1 MSAVALELFAI
12 LLLIVAN
19 GVFSGAEIAV
29 VSSRRVR
36 LEQQAAKGDRQA
48 RAALKLAADPNDF
61 LSTVQIGITLIGV
74 LSGAVGGATL
84 AARLRPVLDTVQALR
99 PWSEALSLVVVVA
112 ALTYLSLVVGELV
125 PKRIAL
131 SAPERMACALAR
143 PMRALSR
150 LAAPLVHLLGAST
163 DALLR
168 LLGVRASQE
177 PEITEEEI
185 KALFRQGAQSGVF
198 EEAEHEMVQRVL
210 RLADRPIKATMTPR
224 TEIDWIDSEAPME
237 ENLSTILEGNHSRFP
252 VGKGSLDDCLGVIRG
267 RAFLAARLAGG
278 PLNLEP
284 LLQPPLYVAENA
296 RALAVIEQFKQSG
309 VHIALVTD
317 EYGGIEGLVTLN
329 DLMEAIVGELPS
341 AEDEEDPMVIQREDG
356 SWLLDGALDFGA
368 FMDLVQ
374 RPECPEALTGG
385 FHTLGGFAMHR
396 LGRIP
401 RAGERFA
408 CEGLQFEIV
417 DMDGNRVDKLLVN
430 REQASDSAATTGAEP
445 RGGGSQ

>member
-1 MSAVALELFAI
+1 M
-12 LLLIVAN
+12 
-19 GVFSGAEIAV
+19 
-29 VSSRRVR
+29 
-36 LEQQAAKGDRQA
+36 
-48 RAALKLAADPNDF
+48 
-61 LSTVQIGITLIGV
+61 
-74 LSGAVGGATL
+74 
-84 AARLRPVLDTVQALR
+84 
-99 PWSEALSLVVVVA
+99 
-112 ALTYLSLVVGELV
+112 
-125 PKRIAL
+125 
-131 SAPERMACALAR
+131 
-143 PMRALSR
+143 
-150 LAAPLVHLLGAST
+150 
-163 DALLR
+163 
-168 LLGVRASQE
+168 
-177 PEITEEEI
+177 
-185 KALFRQGAQSGVF
+185 
-198 EEAEHEMVQRVL
+198 
-210 RLADRPIKATMTPR
+210 
-224 TEIDWIDSEAPME
+224 
-237 ENLSTILEGNHSRFP
+237 
-252 VGKGSLDDCLGVIRG
+252 IRG

-374 RPECPEALTGG
+374 RPEWPEALTGG

>member
-1 MSAVALELFAI
+1 MSAVALELFAV

-84 AARLRPVLDTVQALR
+84 AARLRPVLDSVPALR

-210 RLADRPIKATMTPR
+210 
-224 TEIDWIDSEAPME
+224 PMF
-237 ENLSTILEGNHSRFP
+237 SRMIGSRF
-252 VGKGSLDDCLGVIRG
+252 SMLI
-267 RAFLAARLAGG
+267 
-278 PLNLEP
+278 
-284 LLQPPLYVAENA
+284 
-296 RALAVIEQFKQSG
+296 
-309 VHIALVTD
+309 D
-317 EYGGIEGLVTLN
+317 E
-329 DLMEAIVGELPS
+329 
-341 AEDEEDPMVIQREDG
+341 
-356 SWLLDGALDFGA
+356 
-368 FMDLVQ
+368 
-374 RPECPEALTGG
+374 RP
-385 FHTLGGFAMHR
+385 
-396 LGRIP
+396 
-401 RAGERFA
+401 
-408 CEGLQFEIV
+408 
-417 DMDGNRVDKLLVN
+417 N
-430 REQASDSAATTGAEP
+430 STTP
-445 RGGGSQ
+445 